1 MRAGAMR
8 IWRLVLAWVLSCAAA
23 LASSLST
30 GTIATGTRWETR
42 YYVQDSGQ
50 PGQTV
55 IVVAGIHGNEPA
67 GPRAADAIRAWP
79 TIRGKLIV
87 VPQANKVSL
96 GLGKRLLPT
105 ESDRDLNRAFPRG
118 ANDPPRGE
126 LATALWEFVTER
138 KPDWLV
144 DLHESVNFRDV
155 DKSKVG
161 NSIIYYPNPTTRAM
175 AERLAAA
182 LAPVAAGH
190 DFRLLRPG
198 ANGSLVR
205 AAAQRLGAHAF
216 IIETTRTDQPLSL
229 RARQHRLAV
238 HTLLKAL
245 KMVSVRPHT
254 LFPLQRK
261 PGEVRVALYDAEG
274 ATSKTPLVEAKLM
287 AIAGVVVRR
296 VGPPE
301 VAQALGQ
308 FDLVVMPGGSASR
321 QARAL
326 GLEGRKAIRRFV
338 ANGGAYLGFCA
349 GAYLATY
356 GYSWSLGILDMEVFD
371 RAHWK
376 RGKGT
381 VAAELTDPGR
391 RFFPGASP
399 RFDIYYANGPLLRP
413 ARRPEI
419 PDPTIL
425 AVFRGEVAQ
434 NGAPRGLMP
443 GTPAVVCGVWG
454 RGRVMVFSPHPELR
468 PGLEH
473 LVARAV
479 TWLADR
485 KATTA
490 GLDYQRN

>member
-1 MRAGAMR
+1 MRSGAMR
-8 IWRLVLAWVLSCAAA
+8 ISRLVLAWAAACAAA

-30 GTIATGTRWETR
+30 GTIASGTRWETR

-50 PGQTV
+50 PGPTAV
-55 IVVAGIHGNEPA
+55 VVAGIHGNEPS
-67 GPRAADAIRAWP
+67 GPRAADEIRHWP
-79 TIRGKLIV
+79 VTRGTLV
-87 VPQANKVSL
+87 VIPKANKVSL

-105 ESDRDLNRAFPRG
+105 DSDRDLNRAFPRQ
-118 ANDPPRGE
+118 ANEPPRGE
-126 LATALWEFVTER
+126 LATALWKFVVER

-161 NSIIYYPNPTTRAM
+161 NSIIYYPDPTTRAM

-216 IIETTRTDQPLSL
+216 MVETTRTGQPLSL
-229 RARQHRLAV
+229 RIRQHRLAV
-238 HTLLKAL
+238 HALLKAL
-245 KMVSVRPHT
+245 GMVSVGPHT
-254 LFPLQRK
+254 LFPLHRR

-274 ATSKTPLVEAKLM
+274 ATSKTPLVEAKLL
-287 AIAGVVVRR
+287 AIPGVVLRR

-301 VAQALGQ
+301 VVEALGQ
-308 FDLVVMPGGSASR
+308 FDLIVMPGGSASR

-326 GLEGRKAIRRFV
+326 GAQGREAIRRFV
-338 ANGGAYLGFCA
+338 ANGGAYLGLCA

-371 RAHWK
+371 RAHWR
-376 RGKGT
+376 RGKAH
-381 VAAELTDPGR
+381 VAVELTEPGR
-391 RFFPGASP
+391 RFFPGARP
-399 RFDIYYANGPLLRP
+399 RFEIYYANGPLLRP

-419 PDPTIL
+419 PDPTTL
-425 AVFRGEVAQ
+425 AVFRGDVAQ

-443 GTPAVVCGVWG
+443 GTPAAVCGTWG
-454 RGRVMVFSPHPELR
+454 GGRVVVFSPHPELT
-468 PGLEH
+468 PGLER
-473 LVARAV
+473 LVARVV

-485 KATTA
+485 KAATA